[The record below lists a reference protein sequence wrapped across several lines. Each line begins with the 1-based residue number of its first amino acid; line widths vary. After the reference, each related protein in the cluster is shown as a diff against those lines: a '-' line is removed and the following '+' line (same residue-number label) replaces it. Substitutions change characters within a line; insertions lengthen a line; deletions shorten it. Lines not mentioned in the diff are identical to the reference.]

1 MMPTLSPWWAAVLIF
16 AMRLAGI
23 TLDTLRTLLVMRG
36 HKAWAWV
43 VAFVQALLFV
53 VALTWV
59 VSGLTHPLVIAG
71 YALGYAT
78 GGVVGIQLERRLA
91 LGHVHIR
98 IISPRRGSA
107 VAQALRE
114 AGFALT
120 EVPAKGRAGTVDLI
134 HLGVVQRQVP
144 VEGPLGEAFVEVK
157 LIAESANYRVW
168 KAMKPRRKKR
178 RRR

>member
-16 AMRLAGI
+16 TMRLAGI

-78 GGVVGIQLERRLA
+78 GGVAGIQLERRLA

-98 IISPRRGSA
+98 IISPRRGPA
-107 VAQALRE
+107 IAKALRE
-114 AGFALT
+114 AGFAFT
-120 EVPAKGRAGTVDLI
+120 EVPAKGRDGTVDLI
-134 HLGVVQRQVP
+134 NLGVVQRQVP
-144 VEGPLGEAFVEVK
+144 QALEIIAAADPDAFITTEVV
-157 LIAESANYRVW
+157 RPMRRGVW
-168 KAMKPRRKKR
+168 RASIGGRA
-178 RRR
+178 

>member
-36 HKAWAWV
+36 HRAWAWV

-107 VAQALRE
+107 IAQALRE

-120 EVPAKGRAGTVDLI
+120 EVPAKGRDGTVDLI
-134 HLGVVQRQVP
+134 NLGVVQRQVP
-144 VEGPLGEAFVEVK
+144 QALEIIAAADPDAFITTEVV
-157 LIAESANYRVW
+157 RPMRRGVW
-168 KAMKPRRKKR
+168 RASIGGRA
-178 RRR
+178 